1 MKKVWHKCLIK
12 ENMQRSIN
20 NKNKLENLCLISRPL
35 PIREIQSKVTMKC
48 QKL

>member
-20 NKNKLENLCLISRPL
+20 NKNKQMARKFVSN
-35 PIREIQSKVTMKC
+35 Q
-48 QKL
+48 